1 MFCYKFNNGYC
12 NDRNCKLGFHKICKN
27 NLKCIDVNCMYGHG
41 TSLIKRHIINH
52 VYNKHLIKNQN
63 NLETCFHSINCYNE
77 NCNKYHELDKE
88 HRIFIKTIL
97 NKNIT
102 DDISI
107 MRFEDKYK
115 FNLNYFDDFLNC
127 N

>member
-12 NDRNCKLGFHKICKN
+12 NDRNCKLGSHKICKN
-27 NLKCIDVNCMYGHG
+27 NFKCIDVNCMYGHG
-41 TSLIKRHIINH
+41 TSLIKRYIINYI
-52 VYNKHLIKNQN
+52 YNKHLIQN
-63 NLETCFHSINCYNE
+63 NLETCFHSINC
-77 NCNKYHELDKE
+77 NKYHELDKK
-88 HRIFIKTIL
+88 HRIFI
-97 NKNIT
+97 KNIT

-107 MRFEDKYK
+107 MRIEDK